1 MNTTIKDNDEVSAVW
16 QPEKAITRLGGEKAL
31 MTKLAVLFISDSPNL
46 MKAVKTGIDQRKYE
60 DSYIALHSL
69 QGTSANFYAS
79 KFEAEC
85 ANLQQELKENNWH
98 EAEIFF
104 TRLTQYYKELDR
116 ELLIFTT
123 ENNDQ
128 S

>member
-1 MNTTIKDNDEVSAVW
+1 MNTTIKDNNKVSAVW

-31 MTKLAVLFISDSPNL
+31 MIKLAVLFIRDSPNL

-79 KFEAEC
+79 KFETEC
-85 ANLQQELKENNWH
+85 AHLQQELKENSW
-98 EAEIFF
+98 EKAEIFF
-104 TRLTQYYKELDR
+104 TRLTQHYKELSR
-116 ELLIFTT
+116 ELVIFTT
-123 ENNDQ
+123 EDND
-128 S
+128 